1 MKEKRRFIRFDISLK
16 VNFIIQKKD
25 LKVEKTGI
33 TRDISAGGL
42 QLLTEEKLE
51 SGNKLVLKVFIPGA
65 LNPAHLNGIVLWSKE
80 RSTGKGPSYG
90 SGIEFRDV
98 EEDNKNT
105 FLRFLC
111 DLMYKKVG
119 KLSKLDDLRTKVS
132 SKTNK

>member
-1 MKEKRRFIRFDISLK
+1 MKEKRRFIRFEISLK
-16 VNFIIQKKD
+16 VNFIVQKKD
-25 LKVEKTGI
+25 LKVERIGI

-51 SGNKLVLKVFIPGA
+51 SGNKLALKVFIPGA

-80 RSTGKGPSYG
+80 LSTSKGPSYG
-90 SGIEFRDV
+90 SGIEFGNV

-119 KLSKLDDLRTKVS
+119 KLSELDDLKTKVN

>member
-16 VNFIIQKKD
+16 VNFIVQKKD
-25 LKVEKTGI
+25 LKLERTGI

-51 SGNKLVLKVFIPGA
+51 SGNKLMLKVFIPGA
-65 LNPAHLNGIVLWSKE
+65 LNPAHLKGIVLWSKE
-80 RSTGKGPSYG
+80 LSTSKGPSYG
-90 SGIEFRDV
+90 AGIEFGDV

-111 DLMYKKVG
+111 DLMYKKIG
-119 KLSKLDDLRTKVS
+119 KLSKIDDLKTKAD
-132 SKTNK
+132 SKANK

>member
-1 MKEKRRFIRFDISLK
+1 MKEKRRFIRFEISLK
-16 VNFIIQKKD
+16 VNFIVQKKD

-51 SGNKLVLKVFIPGA
+51 NGNKLVLKVFIPGA
-65 LNPAHLNGIVLWSKE
+65 LNPAHLNGIVMWSKDLV
-80 RSTGKGPSYG
+80 TDKGPSYG
-90 SGIEFRDV
+90 AGIEFDDV

-111 DLMYKKVG
+111 DLMYKKIG
-119 KLSKLDDLRTKVS
+119 KLSELDNLKIKAS